1 MSRLFFLAGA
11 LSAAVAVVLGAFG
24 AHALRARLTPEA
36 LAVFEVGVRY
46 QMYHAVAL
54 LAVALGATRWPGE
67 GMTLA
72 GWLFVAGTVIFSGSL
87 YLLVYTGQKW
97 LGAVTP
103 VGGAAF
109 IVGWLVLAWTVWTA
123 GP

>member
-1 MSRLFFLAGA
+1 VSRLFFVAGA

-24 AHALRARLTPEA
+24 AHALRARLTPEV

-54 LAVALGATRWPGE
+54 LAVALGAARWPGG
-67 GMTLA
+67 GMAIA
-72 GWLFVAGTVIFSGSL
+72 GSLFLAGTVIFSGSL
-87 YLLVYTGQKW
+87 YLLVFTGQKW